1 MNYVEVT
8 PKMIETAYMQSRRM
22 GSLKDSILQGDGNVA
37 GSLGE
42 QAVCMA
48 LDAIPADTHSYDV
61 IWNGLRVEVKTK
73 QRTRIPLN
81 WWPASIAATSVHQKD
96 GCDLYIF
103 TTVLYPDGLED
114 APSRVYLC
122 GQISPAIF
130 WDKAQFIRKGEAE
143 SFNGFRAHA
152 DMYNLP
158 YKECDPI
165 SIMDEWVPV
174 AKKYDCPH
182 SPLVRQ
188 VLAMGGKIISV
199 TDDAFEPTQTSMF
212 DMTA

>member
-1 MNYVEVT
+1 ME
-8 PKMIETAYMQSRRM
+8 
-22 GSLKDSILQGDGNVA
+22 QGR
-37 GSLGE
+37 GE
-42 QAVCMA
+42 QAVCKA
-48 LDAIPADTHSYDV
+48 LNAEPVHKASYDV

-73 QRTRIPLN
+73 RRTRIPLN
-81 WWPASIAATSVHQKD
+81 WYPASIAATSAHQKD

-103 TTVLYPDGLED
+103 TTVLYPDGLDD
-114 APSRVYLC
+114 APSRVYFC

-143 SFNGFRAHA
+143 SFNGFKAHA

-158 YKECDPI
+158 YKDCDPI

-182 SPLVRQ
+182 SPLVRE
-188 VLAMGGKIISV
+188 VLAMGGRIVSI
-199 TDDAFEPTQTSMF
+199 TDDPEEEQFAVFKPFQTNF
-212 DMTA
+212 LELL